1 MREEK
6 KYEILPGVEL
16 PDFKTIKE
24 AASDFSISDVGDV
37 EVHEVKIEPDSI
49 SASVTPSVSPEELA
63 KLQSLGNKV
72 AEDEARAQAESKKK
86 MDEIKKKAVHASES
100 ISDLKSS
107 NMGKVTDE
115 KRKEIEESLAAEQ
128 QQKAE
133 EDAKA
138 KAREE
143 RRQLQLRLY
152 EEAKERAAK
161 EKAAAAEAEAKAK
174 AEDNAENK
182 AEDKPA
188 AETTADAAEKAPV
201 EEKAVAETAAEAA
214 EKPAEAAAEKQEK
227 QPAADTAASEKPAEA
242 VKEEPKAETKEE
254 PKSEPAPKAEAKAPE
269 INPERFVKD
278 DKREATIASA
288 EETYDDFKEFLDLG
302 EEE

>member
-37 EVHEVKIEPDSI
+37 EVREVTFEPDSI
-49 SASVTPSVSPEELA
+49 AASVTPSVSPEELA

-107 NMGKVTDE
+107 NMGKVNDE

-161 EKAAAAEAEAKAK
+161 EKAAAAEAEAKA
-174 AEDNAENK
+174 EDK
-182 AEDKPA
+182 AEDKAENKPA
-188 AETTADAAEKAPV
+188 AEATADKAPV
-201 EEKAVAETAAEAA
+201 EEKSAD
-214 EKPAEAAAEKQEK
+214 EKTAEAAAEKQEK
-227 QPAADTAASEKPAEA
+227 QEKQPAAETAASEKPAEA

-254 PKSEPAPKAEAKAPE
+254 PKSEPAPKTETKAPE

>member
-37 EVHEVKIEPDSI
+37 EVREVTFEPDSI
-49 SASVTPSVSPEELA
+49 AASVTPSVSPEELA

-107 NMGKVTDE
+107 NMGKVNDE

-161 EKAAAAEAEAKAK
+161 EKAAAEAEDKAEAEV
-174 AEDNAENK
+174 EDKSEN
-182 AEDKPA
+182 KPA
-188 AETTADAAEKAPV
+188 AEATADKAPV
-201 EEKAVAETAAEAA
+201 EEKSAD
-214 EKPAEAAAEKQEK
+214 EKTAEAAAEKQEK
-227 QPAADTAASEKPAEA
+227 QEKQPAAETAASEKPAEA

-254 PKSEPAPKAEAKAPE
+254 PKSEPAPKTETKAPE

>member
-37 EVHEVKIEPDSI
+37 EVREVTFEPDSI
-49 SASVTPSVSPEELA
+49 AASVTPSVSPEELA

-161 EKAAAAEAEAKAK
+161 EKAAAAEAEDKT
-174 AEDNAENK
+174 ED
-182 AEDKPA
+182 
-188 AETTADAAEKAPV
+188 
-201 EEKAVAETAAEAA
+201 KAVAETAAEAA
-214 EKPAEAAAEKQEK
+214 EKTAEATEKPAEAPAEKQEK
-227 QPAADTAASEKPAEA
+227 QSAAETAAPEKPAEE
-242 VKEEPKAETKEE
+242 VKEEPKA
-254 PKSEPAPKAEAKAPE
+254 EPAPKAEAKAPE

>member
-24 AASDFSISDVGDV
+24 AASDFSVSDVGDV
-37 EVHEVKIEPDSI
+37 EVHEIKFEPESI
-49 SASVTPSVSPEELA
+49 SASVTPSVSAEELA
-63 KLQSLGNKV
+63 NLQSLGNKV

-161 EKAAAAEAEAKAK
+161 EKAAAAE
-174 AEDNAENK
+174 
-182 AEDKPA
+182 
-188 AETTADAAEKAPV
+188 
-201 EEKAVAETAAEAA
+201 
-214 EKPAEAAAEKQEK
+214 KPAEE
-227 QPAADTAASEKPAEA
+227 
-242 VKEEPKAETKEE
+242 VKEEPKAEEAPASEPAKEE
-254 PKSEPAPKAEAKAPE
+254 PKAEAAPKAEAKAPE
-269 INPERFVKD
+269 VNPERFVKD
-278 DKREATIASA
+278 EKREASIASA

-302 EEE
+302 SSDE

>member
-37 EVHEVKIEPDSI
+37 EVHEIKFEPESI
-49 SASVTPSVSPEELA
+49 SASVTPSVSAEELA
-63 KLQSLGNKV
+63 NLQSLGNKV

-161 EKAAAAEAEAKAK
+161 EKAAAAEAEAKA
-174 AEDNAENK
+174 EDNPAEESAEK
-182 AEDKPA
+182 APAEEKPVAEEKPA
-188 AETTADAAEKAPV
+188 AEPV
-201 EEKAVAETAAEAA
+201 AA
-214 EKPAEAAAEKQEK
+214 EKPAEE
-227 QPAADTAASEKPAEA
+227 
-242 VKEEPKAETKEE
+242 VKEEPKAEEAPASEPAKEE
-254 PKSEPAPKAEAKAPE
+254 PKAEAAPKAEAKAPE
-269 INPERFVKD
+269 VNPERFVKD
-278 DKREATIASA
+278 EKREAGIASA

-302 EEE
+302 SSDE

>member
-37 EVHEVKIEPDSI
+37 EVREVKIEPDSI

-161 EKAAAAEAEAKAK
+161 EKAAAAEAEAKAENK
-174 AEDNAENK
+174 AENK

-188 AETTADAAEKAPV
+188 AEAAADKAPV
-201 EEKAVAETAAEAA
+201 EEKSAD
-214 EKPAEAAAEKQEK
+214 EKPAEDAAEKQEK

-254 PKSEPAPKAEAKAPE
+254 PKSEPAPKTETKAPE

>member
-37 EVHEVKIEPDSI
+37 EVREVTFEPDSI
-49 SASVTPSVSPEELA
+49 AASVTPSVSPEELA

-107 NMGKVTDE
+107 NMGKVNDE

-161 EKAAAAEAEAKAK
+161 EKAAAAEAEAKA
-174 AEDNAENK
+174 ENK
-182 AEDKPA
+182 AEDKAEDKAENKPA
-188 AETTADAAEKAPV
+188 DEATAEKAPV
-201 EEKAVAETAAEAA
+201 EKTPVEEKPGIEKHAEA
-214 EKPAEAAAEKQEK
+214 PVEKQSDSES
-227 QPAADTAASEKPAEA
+227 ASSEKPAEA

-254 PKSEPAPKAEAKAPE
+254 PKSEPAPKTETKAPE

>member
-37 EVHEVKIEPDSI
+37 EVREVTFEPDSI
-49 SASVTPSVSPEELA
+49 AASVTPSVSPEELA

-107 NMGKVTDE
+107 NMGKVNDE

-161 EKAAAAEAEAKAK
+161 EKAAAEAEDKAEAEVEDKSEDK
-174 AEDNAENK
+174 AEK
-182 AEDKPA
+182 KPA
-188 AETTADAAEKAPV
+188 D
-201 EEKAVAETAAEAA
+201 
-214 EKPAEAAAEKQEK
+214 EAAA
-227 QPAADTAASEKPAEA
+227 D
-242 VKEEPKAETKEE
+242 
-254 PKSEPAPKAEAKAPE
+254 
-269 INPERFVKD
+269 
-278 DKREATIASA
+278 A
-288 EETYDDFKEFLDLG
+288 EETEVVPSG
-302 EEE
+302 EVAE

>member
-37 EVHEVKIEPDSI
+37 EVREVKIEPDSI

-72 AEDEARAQAESKKK
+72 AEDESRAQAESKKK

-161 EKAAAAEAEAKAK
+161 EKAAAAEAEAKAENK
-174 AEDNAENK
+174 AENK

-188 AETTADAAEKAPV
+188 AEAAADKAPV
-201 EEKAVAETAAEAA
+201 EEKSAD
-214 EKPAEAAAEKQEK
+214 EKPAEDAAEKQEK

-254 PKSEPAPKAEAKAPE
+254 PKSEPAPKTETKAPE

>member
-16 PDFKTIKE
+16 PDFKTIKA

-37 EVHEVKIEPDSI
+37 DIQQINLEPDPI
-49 SASVTPSVSPEELA
+49 SAAVTPSVSPDELA

-86 MDEIKKKAVHASES
+86 MDAIKKNAVHASES
-100 ISDLKSS
+100 ISDLKNS
-107 NMGKVTDE
+107 NIGKVNEE
-115 KRKEIEESLAAEQ
+115 KRKEIENSLAAEQ
-128 QQKAE
+128 QQKDEA
-133 EDAKA
+133 DAKA

-143 RRQLQLRLY
+143 RRLLQQRLF

-161 EKAAAAEAEAKAK
+161 EKAAAAEAEAEKK
-174 AEDNAENK
+174 PAEEKPADEKVEEKVENKPAENK
-182 AEDKPA
+182 PAEDKA
-188 AETTADAAEKAPV
+188 VETP
-201 EEKAVAETAAEAA
+201 A
-214 EKPAEAAAEKQEK
+214 EKPAEVPAE
-227 QPAADTAASEKPAEA
+227 EKPAAEEKPSEE
-242 VKEEPKAETKEE
+242 VKEEPKAEETKAEE
-254 PKSEPAPKAEAKAPE
+254 TKAEEVKTEPAPKAEAKAPE
-269 INPERFVKD
+269 VNPERFVKD
-278 DKREATIASA
+278 DKREASIASA

>member
-16 PDFKTIKE
+16 PDFKTIKA

-37 EVHEVKIEPDSI
+37 DIQQINLEPDPI
-49 SASVTPSVSPEELA
+49 SSAVTPSVSPDELA

-86 MDEIKKKAVHASES
+86 MDAIKKNAVHASES
-100 ISDLKSS
+100 ISDLKNS
-107 NMGKVTDE
+107 NIGKVNEE
-115 KRKEIEESLAAEQ
+115 KRKEIQESLAAEQ
-128 QQKAE
+128 QQKEE

-143 RRQLQLRLY
+143 RRLLQQRLF

-161 EKAAAAEAEAKAK
+161 EKAAAAETEAEKKPEEKAS
-174 AEDNAENK
+174 EPVE
-182 AEDKPA
+182 EKPA
-188 AETTADAAEKAPV
+188 AEP
-201 EEKAVAETAAEAA
+201 
-214 EKPAEAAAEKQEK
+214 
-227 QPAADTAASEKPAEA
+227 AASEKPAE
-242 VKEEPKAETKEE
+242 EPKA
-254 PKSEPAPKAEAKAPE
+254 EPAPKAEAKAPE
-269 INPERFVKD
+269 VNPERFVKD
-278 DKREATIASA
+278 EKREAAIASA

-302 EEE
+302 DSEE

>member
-37 EVHEVKIEPDSI
+37 EVREVTFEPDSI
-49 SASVTPSVSPEELA
+49 AASVTPSVSPEELA

-107 NMGKVTDE
+107 NMGKVNDE

-161 EKAAAAEAEAKAK
+161 EKAAAAEAETK
-174 AEDNAENK
+174 AENK
-182 AEDKPA
+182 AEDKAEDKAENKAENMPA
-188 AETTADAAEKAPV
+188 AEATADKAPV
-201 EEKAVAETAAEAA
+201 EEKSAD
-214 EKPAEAAAEKQEK
+214 EKTAEAAAEKQEK
-227 QPAADTAASEKPAEA
+227 QEKQSAAETAAPEKPSEA

-254 PKSEPAPKAEAKAPE
+254 PKSEPAPKTETKAPE

>member
-16 PDFKTIKE
+16 PDFKTIKA

-37 EVHEVKIEPDSI
+37 DIQQINLEPDTI
-49 SASVTPSVSPEELA
+49 SAAVTPSVSPDELA

-86 MDEIKKKAVHASES
+86 MDAIKKNAVHASES
-100 ISDLKSS
+100 ISDLKNS
-107 NMGKVTDE
+107 NIGKVNEE
-115 KRKEIEESLAAEQ
+115 KRKEIENSLAAEQ
-128 QQKAE
+128 QQKDE

-143 RRQLQLRLY
+143 RRLLQQRLF

-161 EKAAAAEAEAKAK
+161 EKAAAAEAEAEKK
-174 AEDNAENK
+174 P
-182 AEDKPA
+182 AEDKS
-188 AETTADAAEKAPV
+188 ADEKV
-201 EEKAVAETAAEAA
+201 EEKAENKPAEEKAVETPA
-214 EKPAEAAAEKQEK
+214 EKPAEVPAE
-227 QPAADTAASEKPAEA
+227 EKPAAEEKPSKE
-242 VKEEPKAETKEE
+242 VKEEPKAEDAKEE
-254 PKSEPAPKAEAKAPE
+254 PKAEETKAEEVKTEPAPKAEAKAPE
-269 INPERFVKD
+269 VNPERFVKD
-278 DKREATIASA
+278 DKREASIASA

-302 EEE
+302 DSDE